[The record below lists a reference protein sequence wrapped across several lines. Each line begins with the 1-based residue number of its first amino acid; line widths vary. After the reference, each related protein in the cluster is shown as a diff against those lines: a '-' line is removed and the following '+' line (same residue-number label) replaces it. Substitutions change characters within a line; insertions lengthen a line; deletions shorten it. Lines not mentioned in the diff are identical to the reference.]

1 MPAILVDP
9 LGYYWA
15 VRSHES
21 LQNGYEILKYYH
33 EILPCYLEFLS
44 HPMDIPE
51 LCYQVIS
58 HCDWT
63 SLVTWA
69 KVNRGFRRAVQT
81 NIRIHTRH
89 IMNTFF
95 PNDAHAAFWRLL
107 TETKGC
113 IVGGVVMW
121 IMMANDPN
129 YHDALH
135 EQLVIVLPSSLKTP
149 SPLELWK
156 HFLRSH
162 SYVADFPLQHVE
174 PYDRCTKEVV
184 SFTKHVSIKHWNIYD
199 D

>member
-1 MPAILVDP
+1 M
-9 LGYYWA
+9 
-15 VRSHES
+15 
-21 LQNGYEILKYYH
+21 
-33 EILPCYLEFLS
+33 PCYLDFPSRL
-44 HPMDIPE
+44 MNIPE

-58 HCDWT
+58 HGDWA

-69 KVNRGFRRAVQT
+69 KVNRGFRHAVQS
-81 NIRIHTRH
+81 NIRIYTRR

-95 PNDAHAAFWRLL
+95 PNDAHPEFWRLL

-149 SPLELWK
+149 SKSFETMETLLTQPL
-156 HFLRSH
+156 LRGRLS
-162 SYVADFPLQHVE
+162 STT
-174 PYDRCTKEVV
+174 C
-184 SFTKHVSIKHWNIYD
+184 
-199 D
+199 